1 MDLAAIKTEI
11 AKPEYDGLSDGAVA
25 DLLNAKTVTRSRLVP
40 TWEVKKHAIENQY
53 WSAIVMATEPGNPL
67 AIPAESLVTVRGLAI
82 AARDWIDDA
91 SGKIST
97 IDFALV
103 SVQTLVGGLVASG
116 LVTQPQA
123 TALSALG
130 SETVA
135 WPKANN
141 LPEIGIGL
149 VANARREM
157 Q

>member
-1 MDLAAIKTEI
+1 
-11 AKPEYDGLSDGAVA
+11 
-25 DLLNAKTVTRSRLVP
+25 LVP

-97 IDFALV
+97 IDFALA
-103 SVQTLVGGLVASG
+103 SVQTLVSG
-116 LVTQPQA
+116 LVQTGLITQPQA
-123 TALSALG
+123 TSLAALG
-130 SETVA
+130 TETVA
-135 WPKANN
+135 FLSVVGAVK
-141 LPEIGIGL
+141 IGPHH
-149 VANARREM
+149 VSEARNA

>member
-11 AKPEYDGLSDGAVA
+11 AKPEYDGLSDAAIA
-25 DLLNAKTVTRSRLVP
+25 DLLNAKTVIRNRLVP

-97 IDFALV
+97 IDFALA
-103 SVQTLVGGLVASG
+103 SVQTLVGGLVQTG
-116 LVTQPQA
+116 LVTQSQA
-123 TALSALG
+123 TSLAALG
-130 SETVA
+130 TETVSFLSVVGTS
-135 WPKANN
+135 K
-141 LPEIGIGL
+141 IGSHHITESR
-149 VANARREM
+149 NA
-157 Q
+157 

>member
-11 AKPEYDGLSDGAVA
+11 AKPEYDGLSDAAIA
-25 DLLNAKTVTRSRLVP
+25 DLLNAKTVIRNRLVP

-97 IDFALV
+97 IDFALA
-103 SVQTLVGGLVASG
+103 SVQTLVGGLVLTG
-116 LVTQPQA
+116 LVTQSQA
-123 TALSALG
+123 ISLAALG
-130 SETVA
+130 TETVSFISIMVYL
-135 WPKANN
+135 NIYFQN
-141 LPEIGIGL
+141 IRI
-149 VANARREM
+149 
-157 Q
+157 

>member
-11 AKPEYDGLSDGAVA
+11 ANPEYDGLSDAAIA
-25 DLLNAKTVTRSRLVP
+25 DLLNAKTVSRNRLVP

-97 IDFALV
+97 IDFSLA
-103 SVQTLVGGLVASG
+103 SVQTLVGGLVLTG

-123 TALSALG
+123 TSLAALG
-130 SETVA
+130 TETVA
-135 WPKANN
+135 FLAIVGAAK
-141 LPEIGIGL
+141 IGPHH
-149 VANARREM
+149 VSEVRNA
-157 Q
+157 